1 LGQSHP
7 EHEYL
12 SGDVVTTIDQIL
24 GSIVT
29 HSKVDS
35 LIPFIDVHVV
45 FDEYHEYIG
54 MEIFNILF
62 AELIANKNMR
72 KKYEKILYW
81 FQQHHTILI

>member
-1 LGQSHP
+1 MEIFTGEFKFTNAWRTKLTP

-12 SGDVVTTIDQIL
+12 SGDVVVTTIDQIL

-62 AELIANKNMR
+62 AE
-72 KKYEKILYW
+72 
-81 FQQHHTILI
+81 FDCQ